1 MLKNSL
7 ILASSLIIMI
17 FPTVFYGQSKL
28 NVDAGGGTT
37 IIKKDISA
45 SALLGLGYKVSDRIK
60 VNLNAIY
67 SKPEFEITK
76 EKFDFSQV
84 SLEAEYSFIP
94 ENNINLSSILGFSY
108 LHFGDGIELKNNDGI
123 GVNLGVLLTFNN
135 LERFNYGFRIV
146 NTYSSISYGGILS
159 SNIYLRYH
167 F

>member
-1 MLKNSL
+1 MLNKH
-7 ILASSLIIMI
+7 LIIFI
-17 FPTVFYGQSKL
+17 LVFFPTLIFAQSKL
-28 NVDAGGGTT
+28 NVDVGGGTT
-37 IIKKDISA
+37 MIKKDISA

-76 EKFDFSQV
+76 EKFEFSQI

-94 ENNINLSSILGFSY
+94 ESNINLSSVLGFSY
-108 LHFGDGIELKNNDGI
+108 LHFGDEIELKNNDGI
-123 GVNLGVLLTFNN
+123 GINLGVLLTFNN

-146 NTYSSISYGGILS
+146 NTYSSIAYGGILS
-159 SNIYLRYH
+159 SNIYLRYQ